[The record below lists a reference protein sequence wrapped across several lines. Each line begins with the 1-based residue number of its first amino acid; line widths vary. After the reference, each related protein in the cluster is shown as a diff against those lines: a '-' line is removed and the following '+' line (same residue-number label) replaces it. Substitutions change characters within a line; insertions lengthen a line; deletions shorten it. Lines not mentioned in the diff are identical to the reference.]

1 MQQQLQELKKGT
13 DLGTESL
20 MDRALWGLEYK
31 GGRGDDL
38 ESVTSYS
45 DSFNQG

>member
-1 MQQQLQELKKGT
+1 MASGVEGWG
-13 DLGTESL
+13 LGTESWRY
-20 MDRALWGLEYK
+20 RALRGFQSR